1 MNSVCKNGLTPTQ
14 KKGLTSLSDGEY
26 NGNIRT
32 ADQSRTRCQE
42 WLRFPRLALSSFLR
56 LVLNFMF
63 LISPLLIP
71 AEGSHTFA
79 GMLGQHSPTK
89 MAVASLYSFVMQAG
103 ATPALSTKCQVSMH
117 I

>member
-1 MNSVCKNGLTPTQ
+1 MSGVVTVSPIGAVF
-14 KKGLTSLSDGEY
+14 LSEVGFEFHVPH
-26 NGNIRT
+26 
-32 ADQSRTRCQE
+32 
-42 WLRFPRLALSSFLR
+42 FP
-56 LVLNFMF
+56 
-63 LISPLLIP
+63 PLLNL

-89 MAVASLYSFVMQAG
+89 KAVASLYSFVMQAG